1 MSYSLVLTSSNVV
14 AGSNNT
20 SYKYNFIQGSFNIP
34 ENSEISISSV
44 VVPYS
49 FYNISAV
56 YGNNSFVLNYPQLGV
71 YSVVPITLPD
81 GFYTI
86 DTLNSKYFKYD

>member
-1 MSYSLVLTSSNVV
+1 MSFSLVLNSTNVV
-14 AGSNNT
+14 AGSNNNT
-20 SYKYNFIQGSFNIP
+20 YRYNFMQGSFNIP

-49 FYNISAV
+49 FYNISAM
-56 YGNNSFVLNYPQLGV
+56 YGNNSFVLNYAQLGI
-71 YSVVPITLPD
+71 YSVSAITLPD

-86 DTLNSKYFKYD
+86 DALNSYIQQIF